1 MTPHLLSLPTTCLV
15 ILAAGLGS
23 GCQSQNRPVTA
34 STVEVRSELT
44 IRDGNSDAI
53 LTWEEFLDRTTDV
66 DVIVLGEEHDDA
78 TGHAVQLAVV
88 EDVMDR
94 RGGGTLALEMLERDE
109 QILVDDHADGIIDA
123 EALAK
128 ATRSTDWAGT
138 GSWVAWYQPI
148 IDAALKRDGH
158 VVAANAPRRYV
169 RLARR
174 DGWEAVESLPANRAE
189 FATIPP
195 EPIDG
200 VYRERF
206 FEVMQPESHGD
217 EEGVEETAGTEP
229 DLSYIEPFYRA
240 QQVWDATMAES
251 VAESLRVGGPPVIL
265 LVGRFHSDHHG
276 GTVREL
282 ERRLPDHSILVVSLE
297 TERGDPLVAGQDI
310 PQADVI
316 VFTRSNKP

>member
-1 MTPHLLSLPTTCLV
+1 MTRRFPSLRTPCLV
-15 ILAAGLGS
+15 LLAAGLTS
-23 GCQSQNRPVTA
+23 GCQSQTRPVVA
-34 STVEVRSELT
+34 STVDVRSELT
-44 IRDGNSDAI
+44 IQDGNSNAT
-53 LTWEEFLDRTTDV
+53 LTWEAFLDRTTDA

-138 GSWVAWYQPI
+138 ESWAVWYQPI
-148 IDAALKRDGH
+148 IDAALERDGH
-158 VVAANAPRRYV
+158 IVAANAPRRYV

-200 VYRERF
+200 VYQERF
-206 FEVMQPESHGD
+206 FEIMQPESHGD
-217 EEGVEETAGTEP
+217 GETEETEDTEI

-251 VAESLRVGGPPVIL
+251 VAESIRVNGPPVIL

-297 TERGDPLVAGQDI
+297 TERGDPLVAGQDT

-316 VFTRSNKP
+316 VFTRSDKP